1 MTTPLSKTCI
11 NWCAAAALLQHVFS
25 FLIHPQLVR
34 LFHCCLRGSQS
45 TARAFWIVQVC
56 GSHFTWPQTFC
67 LKKTPAFRCSST
79 TAIQQRGS
87 GSLMAGAEASK
98 LSWEDLFL
106 ISRKWKPSII
116 QNGSVYSWKMFFPPF
131 FGGFLLFN
139 QLSLQARSSQIYV
152 SQPLW
157 SFHLHSME
165 NA

>member
-56 GSHFTWPQTFC
+56 GTHFTWPQTFC
-67 LKKTPAFRCSST
+67 LKKTQRFVA
-79 TAIQQRGS
+79 AQQPPFNNGFVDGWILKAELRGS
-87 GSLMAGAEASK
+87 
-98 LSWEDLFL
+98 FL
-106 ISRKWKPSII
+106 ISWKWKPSII
-116 QNGSVYSWKMFFPPF
+116 QNGSVYSWKMFFHH
-131 FGGFLLFN
+131 FGCSAL
-139 QLSLQARSSQIYV
+139 QPMSLQPRSSQIYV